1 MKRRLH
7 LSLAALVGSVLL
19 FIVTSLAWFSV
30 SEWVNVG
37 MFQSSVS
44 GYSIDYTLYESTDG
58 LVYNEIDSIQMSMQ
72 VPGDEK
78 YFRLVLSNPSSR
90 NYDVIVYLSSI
101 NDVLTNGSISL
112 IEVIQVTSTV
122 DGLVNRD
129 DTLENLMSGGMA
141 PLINHIDIEGS
152 GSETID
158 FTLGVLPSAGN
169 EYQGLEIEIDDIRI
183 YFNAE

>member
-37 MFQSSVS
+37 MFQSSVT
-44 GYSIDYTLYESTDG
+44 GYSIDYTLYESSDG
-58 LVYNEIDSIQMSMQ
+58 LVYNEVESIQMSMQ

-101 NDVLTNGSISL
+101 NDIITNGSTSL

-129 DTLENLMSGGMA
+129 DTLENLLAGGMA
-141 PLINHIDIEGS
+141 PLINHIDIEAS

-169 EYQGLEIEIDDIRI
+169 EYQGLEIEIEDIRI